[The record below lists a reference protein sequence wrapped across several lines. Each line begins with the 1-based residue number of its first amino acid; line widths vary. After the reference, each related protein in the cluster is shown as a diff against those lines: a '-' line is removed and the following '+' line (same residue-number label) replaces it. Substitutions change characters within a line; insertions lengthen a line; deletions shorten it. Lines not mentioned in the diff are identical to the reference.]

1 MNRRTLLK
9 LGAGSGIAL
18 GLAGLAVAQWESPLN
33 QGRLSASGREIFLAV
48 GGAILDGS
56 LPAAPAARTAALDG
70 LLLRVEGLIAG
81 LPGATQDE
89 LAELLCVLSSRL
101 GRLALCGLW
110 TGWAETPSERLQ
122 QQLQSMRTSS
132 LGLRQQVYHAFHDLV
147 NGAYFS
153 DPATWAQV
161 GYAGPVT
168 L

>member
-9 LGAGSGIAL
+9 LGAGSAITL
-18 GLAGLAVAQWESPLN
+18 GLAGFAVAQWESPLN
-33 QGRLSASGREIFLAV
+33 QGRLSASGRAIFLAV

-56 LPAAPAARTAALDG
+56 LPQPAAARNAALEG
-70 LLLRVEGLIAG
+70 LVARVEALIAG

-89 LAELLCVLSSRL
+89 LAELLTILSNRL

-110 TGWAETPSERLQ
+110 TGWAETPPERLQ
-122 QQLQSMRTSS
+122 QQLQAMRTSS
-132 LGLRQQVYHAFHDLV
+132 LGLRQQVYHAFHDMV
-147 NGAYFS
+147 NGAYFA

-161 GYAGPVT
+161 GYGGPVA